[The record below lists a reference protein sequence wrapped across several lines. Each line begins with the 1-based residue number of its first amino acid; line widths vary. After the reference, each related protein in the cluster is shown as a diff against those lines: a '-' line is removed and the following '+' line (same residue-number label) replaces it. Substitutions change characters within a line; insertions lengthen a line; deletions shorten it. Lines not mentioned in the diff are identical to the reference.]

1 VDGTVCCAAQR
12 PSEIQRTSSAHELHG
27 HLQLAVTPMNM
38 HESFT
43 FTPSVALPSKRNAP
57 ARSSLLKLLRM
68 RLVAWLKKSAD
79 AYSDAVVYENLS
91 RLSDA
96 ELKHRDLS
104 RDILARDVG
113 DRASSA

>member
-1 VDGTVCCAAQR
+1 
-12 PSEIQRTSSAHELHG
+12 
-27 HLQLAVTPMNM
+27 M

-43 FTPSVALPSKRNAP
+43 SNQPMVLPSSRTAP
-57 ARSSLLKLLRM
+57 SRTSRLKLWRM
-68 RLVAWLKKSAD
+68 RFVCWLKKCAD
-79 AYSDAVVYENLS
+79 AYSNAVVYENLS

-113 DRASSA
+113 AGDDAASGT

>member
-1 VDGTVCCAAQR
+1 MA
-12 PSEIQRTSSAHELHG
+12 I
-27 HLQLAVTPMNM
+27 LQLSVTPMNM

-43 FTPSVALPSKRNAP
+43 FTQPVVLPSSRTAP
-57 ARSSLLKLLRM
+57 ARSSQLKLLRM
-68 RLVAWLKKSAD
+68 RFVAWLKKCAD
-79 AYSDAVVYENLS
+79 DYSNAVVYENLS

-113 DRASSA
+113 AGGETGRPSVAAEPRR

>member
-1 VDGTVCCAAQR
+1 
-12 PSEIQRTSSAHELHG
+12 
-27 HLQLAVTPMNM
+27 MNM

-43 FTPSVALPSKRNAP
+43 SNQPMVLPSSKTASAHTSR
-57 ARSSLLKLLRM
+57 LKLLRM
-68 RLVAWLKKSAD
+68 RLVAWLKKCAD
-79 AYSDAVVYENLS
+79 DYSNAVAYESLS

-104 RDILARDVG
+104 RDILARDVDGGG

>member
-1 VDGTVCCAAQR
+1 VDGTVCCAAQP
-12 PSEIQRTSSAHELHG
+12 PSEIQGTSSANELHG
-27 HLQLAVTPMNM
+27 HLQLSVTPMNM

-43 FTPSVALPSKRNAP
+43 FIPSVTLPSRRNAP
-57 ARSSLLKLLRM
+57 ARSSRLKLLRM
-68 RLVAWLKKSAD
+68 KLVAWLKKSAD
-79 AYSDAVVYENLS
+79 DYSDAVVYENLS

-104 RDILARDVG
+104 RDIIARDVG

>member
-1 VDGTVCCAAQR
+1 
-12 PSEIQRTSSAHELHG
+12 
-27 HLQLAVTPMNM
+27 MNM

-43 FTPSVALPSKRNAP
+43 FTPSVVLPSKRNAS
-57 ARSSLLKLLRM
+57 ARSSRLKLLRM

-113 DRASSA
+113 DGASSS